1 MGHAPL
7 AAENVVREE
16 RIARRPK
23 RSAEPLPADQAAAVE
38 AALAEGN
45 GDRTRLLVILHA
57 LQHRLGYV
65 PATTVPSIA
74 RALGLSRA
82 EVHGVIS
89 FYHDFRTEPG
99 GRHHVKVC
107 QAESCQAAGGRDIW
121 PALEAA
127 LGCAAGQTS
136 ADGSVTLDVAYCLGL
151 CAASP
156 ALLIDDHPIGRLTEA
171 KVAQVAAR
179 TRSAS

>member
-1 MGHAPL
+1 M
-7 AAENVVREE
+7 REE
-16 RIARRPK
+16 PIARRPK
-23 RSAEPLPADQAAAVE
+23 QDVLPLPADQASAVD
-38 AALAEGN
+38 AALEAGCR
-45 GDRTRLLVILHA
+45 DPSRLLVILHA

-65 PATTVPSIA
+65 PAATVRPIA
-74 RALGLSRA
+74 KALGLSRA

-107 QAESCQAAGGRDIW
+107 QAESCQAAGGRELW
-121 PALEAA
+121 KELERA
-127 LGCAAGQTS
+127 LGCAPGETA

-156 ALLIDDHPIGRLTEA
+156 ALLVDDEPVGRLTEA
-171 KVAQVAAR
+171 KVSQVAAR
-179 TRSAS
+179 VRSNS

>member
-1 MGHAPL
+1 MSVG
-7 AAENVVREE
+7 
-16 RIARRPK
+16 
-23 RSAEPLPADQAAAVE
+23 
-38 AALAEGN
+38 G

-65 PATTVPSIA
+65 PAATVRPIA
-74 RALGLSRA
+74 KALGLSRA

-89 FYHDFRTEPG
+89 FYHDFRTEAG

-107 QAESCQAAGGRDIW
+107 QAESCQAAGGRDLW

-127 LGCAAGQTS
+127 LGCATGETS

-156 ALLIDDHPIGRLTEA
+156 ALLIDDQPVGRLTEA

>member
-1 MGHAPL
+1 M
-7 AAENVVREE
+7 REE
-16 RIARRPK
+16 PIARRPK
-23 RSAEPLPADQAAAVE
+23 QSVAPLPDDQAAAVE
-38 AALAEGN
+38 AALAVGR
-45 GDRTRLLVILHA
+45 GDPTRLLVILHA

-65 PATTVPSIA
+65 PAATVRPVA
-74 RALGLSRA
+74 KALGLSRA

-99 GRHHVKVC
+99 GRYHVKVC
-107 QAESCQAAGGRDIW
+107 QAESCQAAGGRDLW

-127 LGCAAGQTS
+127 LGCAAGETS

-156 ALLIDDHPIGRLTEA
+156 ALLIDDQPVGRLTEA

>member
-1 MGHAPL
+1 M
-7 AAENVVREE
+7 REE
-16 RIARRPK
+16 PIARRPK
-23 RSAEPLPADQAAAVE
+23 QSVAPLPDDQAAAVE
-38 AALAEGN
+38 AALAVGG
-45 GDRTRLLVILHA
+45 GDASRLLVMLHA

-65 PATTVPSIA
+65 PAATVRPIA
-74 RALGLSRA
+74 KALGLSRA

-107 QAESCQAAGGRDIW
+107 QAESCQAAGGRDLW
-121 PALEAA
+121 PALESA
-127 LGCAAGQTS
+127 LGCAKGETS

-156 ALLIDDHPIGRLTEA
+156 ALLIDDQPVGRLTEA
-171 KVAQVAAR
+171 KIAQVAAR

>member
-1 MGHAPL
+1 MSEAP
-7 AAENVVREE
+7 V
-16 RIARRPK
+16 ARRP
-23 RSAEPLPADQAAAVE
+23 RHEVPPLPADQAAAVE
-38 AALAEGN
+38 AALDA
-45 GDRTRLLVILHA
+45 GDRDPTRLLVILHD

-65 PATTVPSIA
+65 PPATVRPIA
-74 RALGLSRA
+74 KALGLSRA

-107 QAESCQAAGGRDIW
+107 QAESCQAAGGRELW
-121 PALEAA
+121 PSLEAA
-127 LGCAAGQTS
+127 LGCAAGETS
-136 ADGSVTLDVAYCLGL
+136 ADGSVTVDVVYCLGL

-156 ALLIDDHPIGRLTEA
+156 ALLIDDAPVGRLTEA

-179 TRSAS
+179 ARSLA